1 MARFDVY
8 PMAGTGYV
16 LDVQATLLAHLN
28 TRVVVP
34 LIPAAKAPP
43 PIKEL
48 NPIFTIH
55 GEPHVML
62 TQALA
67 SIPCSE
73 LKKPSL
79 SLDAEHDVIAKA
91 LDLLLIGY

>member
-8 PMAGTGYV
+8 LLQGGTHV
-16 LDVQATLLAHLN
+16 LDVQSSLLAPLT

-48 NPIFTIH
+48 NPVFTIE

-62 TQALA
+62 TQALSA
-67 SIPCSE
+67 VAGHE
-73 LKKPSL
+73 LKKPVL
-79 SLDAEHDVIAKA
+79 SLDGEQDAIAKA